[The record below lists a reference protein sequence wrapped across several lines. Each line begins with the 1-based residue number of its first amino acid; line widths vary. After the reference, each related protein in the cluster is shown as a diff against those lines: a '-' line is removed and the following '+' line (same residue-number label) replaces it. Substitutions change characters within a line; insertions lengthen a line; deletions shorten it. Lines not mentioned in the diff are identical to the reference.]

1 MSHQV
6 LSPEDE
12 PIRELKK
19 KLSITIESDL
29 IEWMNKEV
37 KKVEYRNRS
46 HLIEVAV
53 SRLKEKNV

>member
-12 PIRELKK
+12 PKRELKK
-19 KLSITIESDL
+19 RLSITLEEDL
-29 IEWMNKEV
+29 IKWMDKEV

-53 SRLKEKNV
+53 TRLKEKDV

>member
-6 LSPEDE
+6 LSPEKE

-19 KLSITIESDL
+19 RLSITIEEDL
-29 IEWMNKEV
+29 IKWMDNEV

-53 SRLKEKNV
+53 SRLKEKNE